1 MMARKKEGILKLII
15 AYKAVWGI
23 SEMLIAVLFYR
34 LISTNMD
41 EPFRALALAMRLDPD
56 NGLASYLVENA
67 DSIDSKLLFA
77 FAGLI
82 FILGATNALES
93 WGLHKRQRWA
103 EWLTVI
109 ATSML
114 IPYEAYHVATSF
126 GLIKLLILVINIL
139 IVYYLAKHKELFKSR
154 KQARRS
160 REKFI

>member
-1 MMARKKEGILKLII
+1 MMAKKTEGILKLII

-23 SEMLIAVLFYR
+23 SEMLIAALFYR
-34 LISTNMD
+34 LISANRD
-41 EPFRALALAMRLDPD
+41 EPFRALANAMRLDPD
-56 NGLASYLVENA
+56 NGLAGYFIENA
-67 DSIDSKLLFA
+67 DSIDSNLLFA
-77 FAGLI
+77 LAGVI

-114 IPYEAYHVATSF
+114 LPYEAYHVITSF
-126 GLIKLLILVINIL
+126 GLVKLSILVINVL

-154 KQARRS
+154 KAARS
-160 REKFI
+160 A

>member
-1 MMARKKEGILKLII
+1 MMAKKKEGILKLII

-23 SEMLIAVLFYR
+23 SEMLIAALFYR
-34 LISTNMD
+34 LISANRN
-41 EPFRALALAMRLDPD
+41 EPFRALANAMRLDPD
-56 NGLASYLVENA
+56 NGLAGYFIENA
-67 DSIDSKLLFA
+67 DSIDSSLLFA
-77 FAGLI
+77 LAGAI

-114 IPYEAYHVATSF
+114 IPYEAYHVITSF
-126 GLIKLLILVINIL
+126 GLVKLSILVINVL

-154 KQARRS
+154 KAARS
-160 REKFI
+160 A

>member
-1 MMARKKEGILKLII
+1 MMAKKKEGILKLII

-23 SEMLIAVLFYR
+23 SEMLIAALFYR
-34 LISTNMD
+34 LISANRD

-56 NGLASYLVENA
+56 NGLAGYFIENA
-67 DSIDSKLLFA
+67 DSIDSNLLFA
-77 FAGLI
+77 LAGVI
-82 FILGATNALES
+82 FLLGATNALES

-114 IPYEAYHVATSF
+114 IPYEAYHVITNF
-126 GLIKLLILVINIL
+126 GLAKLSILVINVL

-154 KQARRS
+154 KAARS
-160 REKFI
+160 AL